1 MNSEIFEEVLKK
13 KDISNNKIA
22 KLLGL
27 SENEWKE
34 KMSKP
39 GKIEIGEAEKIVDYL
54 NLDKD
59 IAIQIFLS
67 HNSQKCE

>member
-1 MNSEIFEEVLKK
+1 MNVEIFEEVLKK
-13 KDISNNKIA
+13 KDVSNNKIA

-39 GKIEIGEAEKIVDYL
+39 GKIEIGEVEKIVDFL

-67 HNSQKCE
+67 

>member
-1 MNSEIFEEVLKK
+1 MNAEIFEEVLKK

-22 KLLGL
+22 KLLGI

-39 GKIEIGEAEKIVDYL
+39 GKIKIGEVEKIVDYL

-67 HNSQKCE
+67 